1 MRIERQPIFAQT
13 APRYYAKGLPVIPLY
28 PEEKKPIPN
37 DWSRYFDHPVEPEQQ
52 QAWIEQC
59 PTSNIGIVLGPQ
71 SGIVMMD
78 IDTVDQRLTSIIQ
91 SLLPASPW
99 CRIGKKGMM
108 LAFKYT
114 GLKTFRIKNT
124 SGETI
129 CEMLSART
137 QSVLP
142 PSIHPDT
149 KRPYEAN
156 CDLVD
161 VVHILP
167 ALDPQIE
174 SMLRAALQEAGVELS
189 HSGWTRVVDFASAGS
204 RDTSLTERAGL
215 FAYAV
220 MRGDRSL
227 KEAIGMLQAYA
238 ADFVENVAGDPIDVD
253 KHVKNMI
260 KFLHRDVYDKQKV
273 LPSGWDEGLTDEE
286 KQAYSLDFTKEQEE
300 WGFDDLKQFLLDEF
314 ERFPKDSPQ
323 RSQSIDK
330 ALHKVAT
337 TSSLNKLEEDRIL
350 DFISTSGGMGL
361 KLSSLKARIK
371 ELRMGEIKGQ
381 DQSEVARA
389 VIKDLEQMFPVRA
402 HNGFLWKWAGS
413 HWEKLDDNYVL
424 SKISSDYGHLT
435 ACKKFNDIRG
445 IHNLMK
451 TILPQGIRTLDVR
464 GVNFANGF
472 LTEDLKL
479 LNHDPGYGMIYTL
492 PFRYLPEIAGNCTM
506 FFEFLKKSWG
516 EDEDYQQKLDAI
528 QEALAVTL
536 FGLGPRFQRAVLLQ
550 GAPKSGKSQLLKI
563 AQSLVPD
570 NARAAVPPNEWADKF
585 LPTQMFEKIINVAG
599 ELSEKKLVDG
609 QRFKDIID
617 GAEMSGQMKGGQI
630 FRFRPIC
637 THWFASNHYPRTEDT
652 SEGFNR
658 RWLVLQFN
666 RPVKASER
674 RLDLGDVIV
683 VEEREAIVAWAVQS
697 MSRLKAHNEFT
708 LPDSHK
714 QTMREVAN
722 LNNSVR
728 FFLTES
734 GKVRMGA
741 LQPEASA
748 GSKSSAPISVVE
760 TKLYQTYWSFCVGP
774 GSAKPV
780 GSTQFRAKMRE
791 LATEFGFKLTIRN
804 TELGGQEIQYE
815 NLTLVGSSGSPS
827 TSTAPS
833 GAKPIAA

>member
-1 MRIERQPIFAQT
+1 MKAERQPIFALT
-13 APRYYAKGLPVIPLY
+13 APRYYAAGLPVIPLY
-28 PEEKKPIPN
+28 PMEKKPVPN

-52 QAWIEQC
+52 AQWIESC
-59 PTSNIGIVLGPQ
+59 RDGNIGIVLGPQ

-78 IDTVDQRLTSIIQ
+78 IDTEDVKLMNVIEQ
-91 SLLPASPW
+91 LLPRSPW
-99 CRIGKKGMM
+99 RRVGKKGFM
-108 LAFKYT
+108 LAYRYS

-124 SGETI
+124 SGQTI

-149 KRPYEAN
+149 MQPYLAN

-161 VVHILP
+161 VHKNLVP
-167 ALDPQIE
+167 LDDNIE
-174 SMLRAALQEAGVELS
+174 AMLRAALTEAGVELS
-189 HSGWTRVVDFASAGS
+189 HSGWTRVVDYASAGS

-220 MRGDRSL
+220 MRGDRSV

-238 ADFVENVAGDPIDVD
+238 ADFVENVAGDPIDID
-253 KHVKNMI
+253 KHVRNML
-260 KFLHRDVYDKQKV
+260 KFLQRDVFEKAKV
-273 LPSGWDEGLTDEE
+273 LPTGWDEGLTDED
-286 KQAYSLDFTKEQEE
+286 KKAYGLEFSKEQEE
-300 WGFDDLKQFLLDEF
+300 ATFEDLKSFLIDEF

-323 RSQSIDK
+323 RAAAIDK
-330 ALHKVAT
+330 ALFKVAT
-337 TSSLNKLEEDRIL
+337 TSNLNKLEEDRL
-350 DFISTSGGMGL
+350 LEFIALSGGMGVKVGTL
-361 KLSSLKARIK
+361 RSRVK
-371 ELRMGEIKGQ
+371 ELRMGDIKGQ
-381 DQSEVARA
+381 DQSEIARA
-389 VIKDLEQMFPVRA
+389 AIKDLEALYAIRA
-402 HNGFLWKWAGS
+402 HNGFIWKWAGS
-413 HWEKLDDNYVL
+413 HWDKVDDQFIL
-424 SKISSDYGHLT
+424 SKISSDYGHLA
-435 ACKKFNDIRG
+435 ACKKFNDMKGVYAVMRMLLTQG
-445 IHNLMK
+445 IK
-451 TILPQGIRTLDVR
+451 TIDVK

-479 LNHDPGYGMIYTL
+479 LPHDSGYGMTYTL
-492 PFRYLPEIAGNCTM
+492 PFRYLPETAGKSDM
-506 FFEFLKKSWG
+506 FFEFLRKSWG
-516 EDEDYQQKLDAI
+516 DDDDCEEKIAAL

-536 FGLGPRFQRAVLLQ
+536 FGLGPRYQRAILLQ

-563 AQSLVPD
+563 AQALVPD
-570 NARAAVPPNEWADKF
+570 SARAAVPPNEWADKF

-599 ELSEKKLVDG
+599 ELSEKKAVDG

-617 GAEMSGQMKGGQI
+617 GAEMSGQLKGGQI
-630 FRFRPIC
+630 FRFSPVC

-697 MSRLKAHNEFT
+697 MPRLRARNEYT
-708 LPDSHK
+708 IPASHA

-728 FFLTES
+728 FFLMES
-734 GKVRMGA
+734 GKVRIA
-741 LQPEASA
+741 PLQNPSSA
-748 GSKSSAPISVVE
+748 GAKTSTLTSVQEV
-760 TKLYQTYWSFCVGP
+760 KLYQAYWSFCVGP
-774 GSAKPV
+774 GSARPV

-791 LATEFGFKLTIRN
+791 LATEFGFKLSIRG
-804 TELGGQEIQYE
+804 TEMGGQEITYE
-815 NLTLVGSSGSPS
+815 NLILAGVTGSSN
-827 TSTAPS
+827 TKAAPS
-833 GAKPIAA
+833 GEQLSTV